1 MDKKKGLMNISISI
15 AFKIFLLI
23 ANILVR
29 RYLIKYIGNEI
40 NGLNSLYISI
50 LDFLS
55 VAELGVGSAITFCM
69 YKPIVDGDKLKVS
82 ALYSLFTRLYLI
94 VGLIIL
100 IGGCALMPALPFLA
114 KDYQN
119 ADVDLYLT
127 FGLMLISVVLS
138 YTFSSKTSLIN
149 AYKNN
154 FITTTIS
161 SVGLLFQCILQII
174 VLIFTRSFVW
184 FLVCRIIS
192 IALQWLSTEIIARIK
207 YSEIISNKQQVDSE
221 TKKEVTKNV
230 KAMFMHKIGTMLVST
245 ADSIII
251 SSFIGIIILGKYSN
265 YTIIMSAMT
274 SVIVL
279 CFTPLTSVIGHMFV
293 SEDRK
298 QAKKYLDFFH
308 TFNFVLGIIFFLGY
322 YAVIDNFVAILFG
335 NELELAKSI
344 SFVITLNCFIQFMR
358 QATLLFRDATGTF
371 YNDRWKPLVEG
382 LLNIGLSILF
392 VLIFPQDYNV
402 VGVIVAT
409 IITNLFICHIVEP
422 HVLFKYALHTS
433 TKGYYFRNYIYIAIF
448 AAALVAMHFCMTSN
462 DNQWVEL
469 FANGGISLAYSLTVS
484 AVVMLINKDFRQYA
498 KNFLLRL
505 KRHKNNQPQ
514 AIVDINEDVNR
525 DVTFEANG
533 NLDKDSDNTKDT

>member
-344 SFVITLNCFIQFMR
+344 SFVITLNCFIQ
-358 QATLLFRDATGTF
+358 
-371 YNDRWKPLVEG
+371 
-382 LLNIGLSILF
+382 IGR
-392 VLIFPQDYNV
+392 
-402 VGVIVAT
+402 A
-409 IITNLFICHIVEP
+409 
-422 HVLFKYALHTS
+422 HV
-433 TKGYYFRNYIYIAIF
+433 
-448 AAALVAMHFCMTSN
+448 
-462 DNQWVEL
+462 
-469 FANGGISLAYSLTVS
+469 
-484 AVVMLINKDFRQYA
+484 
-498 KNFLLRL
+498 
-505 KRHKNNQPQ
+505 
-514 AIVDINEDVNR
+514 
-525 DVTFEANG
+525 
-533 NLDKDSDNTKDT
+533 